1 MNRRELLIGVGAAA
15 FMAGSAKAI
24 SLPVRET
31 PPTGLRRTVLL
42 NKGWRF
48 FEGDV
53 PFPLPNTH
61 DATYNSTKAG
71 AAGGAASPKFDDKAW
86 GEITIPH
93 DFASSQ
99 PIVPE
104 ANLDQGYRKRGI
116 AWYRKSLRL
125 EESDH
130 GKHIEIQLD
139 GVASHATVWFNGTE
153 VRHSFSGYTSSYIDV
168 TPLANYGDKLNCLS
182 IRCDAQ
188 AIEGWWYEGA
198 GMYRDA
204 WLVVRDPVHLITDG
218 IYAFPV
224 KKDGKWTIP
233 VEATLFSSAADDA
246 NDVEV
251 VAELRT
257 TGGEVLKTASTKI
270 AVAALERGVA
280 NLTLDYDTPKLWSVA
295 EPNLYQV
302 VVKVLRGGNV
312 IDADYVE
319 TGFRTTR
326 FDADKGFFLNDQP
339 LKIQGVCL
347 HQDHA
352 GVGTAIPESILAY
365 RLRRLKSLGCN
376 AIRCSHNA
384 PTKTLLA
391 LADQMGFLIMDEN
404 RLFNPS
410 PDYMAQLL
418 WMVRRDRN
426 HPSVYLW
433 SVFNEEPFQGT
444 EQGYEMVRRMRQYV
458 RDLDTNRPVTAAISN
473 GMFNPKNV
481 TQAVDVVGFNYQQ
494 DKYDEFHAKHPGL
507 PLMSSEDT
515 SAFMTRGEYLSDKTR
530 HISASYDDDAAPW
543 GETHRAAW
551 KAIAERDF
559 IAGGFV
565 WTGFDYHGE
574 PTPFKYPS
582 NSSVFGILDLCG
594 FDKAAAHIHRAQW
607 IKDKPV
613 LGLVPHWNWPKSE
626 NGQEGKPVRVMACTN
641 ADEVELFLN
650 GKSQGRQ
657 KADKY
662 QMNFW
667 TVTYAPG
674 RIEARAYKA
683 GKVVLKTANET
694 TGDAVA
700 LRLSS
705 DRSGLMPDGRDAAA
719 IMVEAVDAKGR
730 TVPLAANMITY
741 EISGGAIIG
750 LGNGDSNSLE
760 PEKGDKRSLFNGLGQ
775 VIVQSLDG
783 QKGTLQ
789 LRATSPGLKTATLA
803 ITVS

>member
-1 MNRRELLIGVGAAA
+1 HL
-15 FMAGSAKAI
+15 
-24 SLPVRET
+24 
-31 PPTGLRRTVLL
+31 
-42 NKGWRF
+42 
-48 FEGDV
+48 
-53 PFPLPNTH
+53 H
-61 DATYNSTKAG
+61 
-71 AAGGAASPKFDDKAW
+71 FDD
-86 GEITIPH
+86 
-93 DFASSQ
+93 
-99 PIVPE
+99 
-104 ANLDQGYRKRGI
+104 
-116 AWYRKSLRL
+116 
-125 EESDH
+125 SDR

-139 GVASHATVWFNGTE
+139 GIATHATVWFNGTE

-168 TPLANYGDKLNCLS
+168 TPLVNYGDKPNVLAV
-182 IRCDAQ
+182 RCDAQ

-233 VEATLFSSAADDA
+233 VEATLFSNAAEDA
-246 NDVEV
+246 ADVEV
-251 VAELRT
+251 VAELWADYD
-257 TGGEVLKTASTKI
+257 GQVLRSASTKV

-280 NLTLDYDTPKLWSVA
+280 NLTLEYDSPKLWSVDD
-295 EPNLYQV
+295 PNLYWIN
-302 VVKVLRGGNV
+302 VKLLRGGVV
-312 IDADYVE
+312 IDADHVQ
-319 TGFRTTR
+319 TGFRTAR

-352 GVGTAIPESILAY
+352 GVGTAIPDSIWAF

-384 PTKTLLA
+384 PTKALLT
-391 LADQMGFLIMDEN
+391 LADRMGFLIMDEN

-444 EQGYEMVRRMRQYV
+444 EQGYEIVRRMRQYV

-473 GMFNPKNV
+473 GMFNPANV

-494 DKYDEFHAKHPGL
+494 DKYDEFHAKHPGV

-515 SAFMTRGEYLSDKTR
+515 SAFMTRGEYLTDKTK

-543 GETHRAAW
+543 GETQRAAW

-574 PTPFKYPS
+574 PTPYKYPS

-613 LGLVPHWNWPKSE
+613 LGLVPHWNWA
-626 NGQEGKPVRVMACTN
+626 GQEGRPVRVMACTN

-662 QMNFW
+662 QMNVW
-667 TVTYAPG
+667 KVPYAPG

-683 GKVVLKTANET
+683 GKLVLKTANAT

-700 LRLSS
+700 LRLSGDVAS
-705 DRSGLMPDGRDAAA
+705 LLPDGRDAAA
-719 IMVEAVDAKGR
+719 ITVEAVDAKGR
-730 TVPLAANMITY
+730 TVPLAANMINY
-741 EISGGAIIG
+741 EITGGAIIG

-760 PEKGDKRSLFNGLGQ
+760 PEKGNKRSLFNGLGQ

-789 LRATSPGLKTATLA
+789 LRATSPGLKAAVLSLT
-803 ITVS
+803 IG

>member
-1 MNRRELLIGVGAAA
+1 MV
-15 FMAGSAKAI
+15 
-24 SLPVRET
+24 
-31 PPTGLRRTVLL
+31 
-42 NKGWRF
+42 
-48 FEGDV
+48 
-53 PFPLPNTH
+53 
-61 DATYNSTKAG
+61 
-71 AAGGAASPKFDDKAW
+71 
-86 GEITIPH
+86 
-93 DFASSQ
+93 
-99 PIVPE
+99 
-104 ANLDQGYRKRGI
+104 
-116 AWYRKSLRL
+116 
-125 EESDH
+125 
-130 GKHIEIQLD
+130 
-139 GVASHATVWFNGTE
+139 
-153 VRHSFSGYTSSYIDV
+153 
-168 TPLANYGDKLNCLS
+168 
-182 IRCDAQ
+182 
-188 AIEGWWYEGA
+188 
-198 GMYRDA
+198 
-204 WLVVRDPVHLITDG
+204 
-218 IYAFPV
+218 
-224 KKDGKWTIP
+224 
-233 VEATLFSSAADDA
+233 
-246 NDVEV
+246 
-251 VAELRT
+251 
-257 TGGEVLKTASTKI
+257 
-270 AVAALERGVA
+270 
-280 NLTLDYDTPKLWSVA
+280 
-295 EPNLYQV
+295 
-302 VVKVLRGGNV
+302 
-312 IDADYVE
+312 
-319 TGFRTTR
+319 
-326 FDADKGFFLNDQP
+326 
-339 LKIQGVCL
+339 
-347 HQDHA
+347 
-352 GVGTAIPESILAY
+352 
-365 RLRRLKSLGCN
+365 
-376 AIRCSHNA
+376 
-384 PTKTLLA
+384 
-391 LADQMGFLIMDEN
+391 EN